1 MKETDI
7 SNINLKKESKKI
19 IMKQGSTF
27 IYFNVGYAAGL
38 ICFLILFYINIKFI
52 FLTNFI
58 IIASITLL
66 IIKLAYWYYIR
77 ETLKNI
83 NSTDKQKYF
92 LLRLTFCILTY
103 ISPVYCIIQ
112 EPHLVVSHYVSII
125 TFAIVIVLA
134 IIGMFIERW
143 LFFTDSKHSANSYY
157 ENDAI

>member
-7 SNINLKKESKKI
+7 SNIDLKKRGK
-19 IMKQGSTF
+19 IMKLGSAF
-27 IYFNVGYAAGL
+27 IYFNVAYATGL
-38 ICFLILFYINIKFI
+38 ICFLILYYINIQII

-77 ETLKNI
+77 NTLQSI
-83 NSTDKQKYF
+83 NSIDKQKYF
-92 LLRLTFCILTY
+92 LFRLTFCILTY
-103 ISPVYCIIQ
+103 ISPVYCIFQ

-125 TFAIVIVLA
+125 TFTIVILLA

-143 LFFTDSKHSANSYY
+143 LFFMESQH
-157 ENDAI
+157 NDNLYNGNHAI